1 MNIRTAQ
8 VIREEEGTSLE
19 VYQDHLG
26 NLTVGVGHKIV
37 PKDKLELGDTISDAC
52 CTSLF
57 IYDLKRAEDGAA
69 QVYHGASKGSV
80 IFHILTCMVFQ
91 MGVAGVLKFKKMLA
105 ALKDRDYAGAAKEML
120 DSLWAKQTPERA
132 QRLADE
138 MRGLAHA
145 GS

>member
-8 VIREEEGTSLE
+8 VIREEEGKSLV
-19 VYQDHLG
+19 VYTDHLG
-26 NLTVGVGHKIV
+26 TLTVGIGHKV
-37 PKDKLELGDTISDAC
+37 VEKDDLQLRDTISEAR

-57 IYDLKRAEDGAA
+57 IYDLKKAEDGATEA
-69 QVYHGASKGSV
+69 YHGTSKGSV

-91 MGVAGVLKFKKMLA
+91 MGVAGVKKFKKMLA
-105 ALKDRDYAGAAKEML
+105 ALRDKDYAEAADEML
-120 DSLWAKQTPERA
+120 DSVWAKQTPERA
-132 QRLADE
+132 HRLADE